1 MNGAQDLG
9 GMQCFG
15 AVVEVPDEPLFHQPW
30 ERRVFAMALAMGAS
44 GAWNL
49 DQSRFARESLPA
61 DFYLSAGYYR
71 IWLAAMQELMKQ
83 RDLVTEEELRAGQMM
98 VAPKPV
104 PRVARAELIPAALA
118 AGSPVERQA
127 TTPALFGVG
136 QRLRVRRD
144 SPAGHTRVPRYIRG
158 CVGTVVR
165 VHGCHVFAES
175 NARGD
180 GEDPRW
186 LYNLCFDANE
196 LWGASAQRSSVHVD
210 CWEPSLE
217 LI

>member
-1 MNGAQDLG
+1 MNGVQDMG

-15 AVVEVPDEPLFHQPW
+15 PVVEEQDEPLFHHPW

-49 DQSRFARESLPA
+49 DESRFARESLAP

-83 RDLVTEEELRAGQMM
+83 RELISDEEVTAGH
-98 VAPKPV
+98 ALTPGKTL

-118 AGSPVERQA
+118 AGAPVEREAVASAQF
-127 TTPALFGVG
+127 TLGQRVRVSRDTPA
-136 QRLRVRRD
+136 
-144 SPAGHTRVPRYIRG
+144 AHTRVPRYVRG
-158 CVGTVVR
+158 CAGEIVR

-175 NARGD
+175 HARGA

-186 LYNLCFDANE
+186 LYNVRFDAAE
-196 LWGASAQRSSVHVD
+196 LWGESAQRSSVHVD

-217 LI
+217 PA

>member
-1 MNGAQDLG
+1 
-9 GMQCFG
+9 MQCFG
-15 AVVEVPDEPLFHQPW
+15 PVIEEQDEPLFHHPW

-49 DQSRFARESLPA
+49 DESRFARESLAP

-71 IWLAAMQELMKQ
+71 IWLAGMQELMKQ
-83 RDLVTEEELRAGQMM
+83 RDLITEQELQSGVSSNPAKQL
-98 VAPKPV
+98 

-118 AGSPVERQA
+118 KGAPVEREPTSAAQF
-127 TTPALFGVG
+127 ALG
-136 QRLRVRRD
+136 QRVRVSRNT
-144 SPAGHTRVPRYIRG
+144 PAGHTRVPRYVRG
-158 CVGTVVR
+158 CVGEVVR

-175 NARGD
+175 HSRGE

-186 LYNLCFDANE
+186 LYNVCFDAAE

-217 LI
+217 LA